1 MQRGS
6 TGIDSRS
13 EEIRL
18 DGILFSKPF
27 PIDEWDPPKTAALYL
42 ILRKDDGMIIYVGE
56 SGNLEDREFWK
67 GHHKYN
73 CWVRVA
79 GAEKNLAIAFH
90 PMVDSTPVQRKEMES
105 NLVKKLQPLC
115 ADPSR
120 VLGPF

>member
-1 MQRGS
+1 LQRGS

-18 DGILFSKPF
+18 DGITFSKPF
-27 PIDEWDPPKTAALYL
+27 PIGEWDPPKKASLYL
-42 ILRKDDGMIIYVGE
+42 ILTKDDGRIIYVGE

-79 GAEKNLAIAFH
+79 GTGTNLAIAFS
-90 PMVDSTPVQRKEMES
+90 PMVDSTPVQRKEIES
-105 NLVKKLQPLC
+105 RLVRKLQPLC

>member
-6 TGIDSRS
+6 TGMDHS

-18 DGILFSKPF
+18 NGISFGKPL
-27 PIDEWDPPKTAALYL
+27 PIDEWDPPQKAGLYL
-42 ILRKDDGMIIYVGE
+42 ILRKDDGRIIYVGE
-56 SGNLEDREFWK
+56 SGNLADRGFWK
-67 GHHKYN
+67 GHHKYQ
-73 CWVRVA
+73 CWLRVA
-79 GAEKNLAIAFH
+79 GTEQNLAIAFH
-90 PMVDSTPVQRKEMES
+90 PIADSTPLQRKQIES

>member
-6 TGIDSRS
+6 TGMENDS

-18 DGILFSKPF
+18 DGISFSKPF
-27 PIDEWDPPKTAALYL
+27 PIDEWDPPKKAALYL
-42 ILRKDDGMIIYVGE
+42 ILRMDDGTIIYVGE
-56 SGNLEDREFWK
+56 SGNMDDRGFWK

-79 GAEKNLAIAFH
+79 GAEKNLAIAFY
-90 PMVDSTPVQRKEMES
+90 PMPDSTPVQRKEIES

>member
-6 TGIDSRS
+6 TGIDSQS
-13 EEIRL
+13 DTIRL
-18 DGILFSKPF
+18 DGISFTRPF
-27 PIDEWDPPKTAALYL
+27 PIDEWDPPRKAALYL

-56 SGNLEDREFWK
+56 SGNLEDRDFWR

-73 CWVRVA
+73 CWLRVA

-90 PMVDSTPVQRKEMES
+90 PMVDSTPVQRKEVES
-105 NLVKKLQPLC
+105 SLVRKLLPLC

>member
-6 TGIDSRS
+6 AGMDSES

-18 DGILFSKPF
+18 DGISFSKPF
-27 PIDEWDPPKTAALYL
+27 PIDEWDPPKKAALYL

-56 SGNLEDREFWK
+56 SGNLDDREFWR
-67 GHHKYN
+67 GPPKYN
-73 CWVRVA
+73 CWIRVA

-105 NLVKKLQPLC
+105 GLVRKLQPLC
-115 ADPSR
+115 ADPSS

>member
-1 MQRGS
+1 M
-6 TGIDSRS
+6 DNRS

-18 DGILFSKPF
+18 DGISFGKPF
-27 PIDEWDPPKTAALYL
+27 PVEEWNPPKKAALYL

-56 SGNLEDREFWK
+56 SGNLEDRDFWR

-79 GAEKNLAIAFH
+79 GAEKNLAIALY
-90 PMVDSTPVQRKEMES
+90 PMVDSTPVQRKELES
-105 NLVKKLQPLC
+105 SLVRKLQPLC
-115 ADPSR
+115 ADTSR

>member
-6 TGIDSRS
+6 SGMDGES

-18 DGILFSKPF
+18 DGISFGKPF
-27 PIDEWDPPKTAALYL
+27 PIDEWDPPRKGGLYL
-42 ILRKDDGMIIYVGE
+42 ILRKDDGRIIYVGE

-79 GAEKNLAIAFH
+79 GAEKNLAIAFY
-90 PMVDSTPVQRKEMES
+90 PMVDSTPVQRKEIES
-105 NLVKKLQPLC
+105 NLVRKLQPLC
-115 ADPSR
+115 ADPPR

>member
-6 TGIDSRS
+6 TGMDSES

-18 DGILFSKPF
+18 DGISFSKPF
-27 PIDEWDPPKTAALYL
+27 PIDEWDPPKKAALYL

-56 SGNLEDREFWK
+56 SGNLDDREFWR
-67 GHHKYN
+67 GPPKYN
-73 CWVRVA
+73 CWIRVA

-105 NLVKKLQPLC
+105 SLVRKLQPLC
-115 ADPSR
+115 ADPSS
-120 VLGPF
+120 VLDPF

>member
-6 TGIDSRS
+6 TGMDNES

-18 DGILFSKPF
+18 DGISFSKPF
-27 PIDEWDPPKTAALYL
+27 PIDEWDPPKNAALYL
-42 ILRKDDGMIIYVGE
+42 ILRKDDGRIIYVGE
-56 SGNLEDREFWK
+56 SGNLDDRGFWK

-79 GAEKNLAIAFH
+79 GAEKNLAIAFY
-90 PMVDSTPVQRKEMES
+90 PMVDSTPVQRKEIES
-105 NLVKKLQPLC
+105 NLIRKLQPLC

>member
-6 TGIDSRS
+6 TGMDSES

-18 DGILFSKPF
+18 DGISFSKPF
-27 PIDEWDPPKTAALYL
+27 PIDEWDPPKKAALYL
-42 ILRKDDGMIIYVGE
+42 ILRKDDGRIIYVGE
-56 SGNLEDREFWK
+56 SGNLDDREFWR
-67 GHHKYN
+67 GPPKYN
-73 CWVRVA
+73 CWIRVA

-105 NLVKKLQPLC
+105 GLVRKLQPLC
-115 ADPSR
+115 ADPSS